1 MVSNP
6 SAQFEECGCLTFS
19 RIDGREM
26 VWHIID
32 ACDTHLPG
40 HLAPYRV
47 VQATSVTY
55 DFPDEVDRAL

>member
-6 SAQFEECGCLTFS
+6 SAQFEDCGCLTFS
-19 RIDGREM
+19 RIDGNQQ

-32 ACDTHLPG
+32 ACPAHLPG
-40 HLAPYRV
+40 LSPYRV

-55 DFPDEVDRAL
+55 DFPDEVERVP

>member
-19 RIDGREM
+19 RIDGRNL

-32 ACDTHLPG
+32 ACASHLPG
-40 HLAPYRV
+40 LSPYRV
-47 VQATSVTY
+47 VRATSVTFE
-55 DFPDEVDRAL
+55 FPDEVERVL